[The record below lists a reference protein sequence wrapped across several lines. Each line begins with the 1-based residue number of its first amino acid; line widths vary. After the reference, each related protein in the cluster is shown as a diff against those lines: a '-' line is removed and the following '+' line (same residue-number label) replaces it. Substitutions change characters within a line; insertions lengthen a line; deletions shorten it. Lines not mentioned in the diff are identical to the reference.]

1 MNRLAQFLRWNRWLA
16 LIATGC
22 AALVLLLAIL
32 AADPSAHRWLHADSD
47 HEDHSCA
54 VVLFAHGLTS
64 ALAEIILTLVAW
76 RLLSVLGRAGE
87 VLHLATP
94 SYFLQPAC
102 GPPVR

>member
-1 MNRLAQFLRWNRWLA
+1 MKRCLHLFRWNRWPA
-16 LIATGC
+16 WIAAGG

-47 HEDHSCA
+47 REDHSCA
-54 VVLFAHGLTS
+54 VVLFVHGLTP
-64 ALAEIILTLVAW
+64 ALAEIVLTLVTW

-87 VLHLATP
+87 VLHLAAP
-94 SYFLQPAC
+94 GHLLQPAC

>member
-1 MNRLAQFLRWNRWLA
+1 MNRFLRLFRWNRWPA
-16 LIATGC
+16 LIAAGC
-22 AALVLLLAIL
+22 ATLVLLLAIL

-87 VLHLATP
+87 VLHLAAP
-94 SYFLQPAC
+94 AYFLQPAC

>member
-1 MNRLAQFLRWNRWLA
+1 MNRRAQLLRGNRWLA
-16 LIATGC
+16 PIATGC
-22 AALVLLLAIL
+22 AMLVLLLAIL
-32 AADPSAHRWLHADSD
+32 AADPAAHRWLHADSD

-64 ALAEIILTLVAW
+64 ALAAVVLVLVAW

-87 VLHLATP
+87 VLQLAAP